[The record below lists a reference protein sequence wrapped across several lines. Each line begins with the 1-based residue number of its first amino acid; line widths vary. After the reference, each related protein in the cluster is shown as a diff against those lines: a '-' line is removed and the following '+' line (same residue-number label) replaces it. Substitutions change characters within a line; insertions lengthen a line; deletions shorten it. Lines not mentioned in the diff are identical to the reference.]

1 MTTKKSTKKKTTK
14 TKVVSVGEQRDK
26 NLEVAKIIVA
36 VQHFDSGVAK
46 WNGVDGKT
54 YSFTRDKTLGKH
66 ILEFDSI
73 EEYEAERENLIHNK
87 AGIMMGYCGFQ
98 VMIVTVAQFEEIEK
112 KRREHEKNVKIKQEA
127 LAKAQKKVEEEV
139 NEAEKQLEE
148 AREKLGAVKL
158 KSTSLNIE

>member
-1 MTTKKSTKKKTTK
+1 MTTKKSTKKIAQ

-46 WNGVDGKT
+46 WNGVNGKT
-54 YSFTRDKTLGKH
+54 YYFTRDKTLGKH

-87 AGIMMGYCGFQ
+87 AGVMMGYCGFQ
-98 VMIVTVAQFEEIEK
+98 IMIVTVAQLEEIEK
-112 KRREHEKNVKIKQEA
+112 KRREHQKNLKLKQEA
-127 LAKAQKKVEEEV
+127 LAEAQQIVEEEV

-148 AREKLGAVKL
+148 AREKLGAVQL
-158 KSTSLNIE
+158 KSTSLNIG